1 MPEAAPSWHLIGRA
15 VDLETG
21 APCTERLNS
30 VGQFGQAVY
39 PFATASALSFV
50 RYASLPRVRPA
61 GRFCASDA
69 SMEPSPRT
77 VSTLSTIEDDV
88 PDPAVFASVLGHHH
102 PAQLPAACL
111 PGVGSTTASTGPLPA
126 PLRAET
132 AATTPVSVPAASCAA
147 TTSAATSVAVLSA
160 VMPVAATP
168 LACRSAATTS
178 AALSAST
185 QSAAPPSASAAVV
198 VASPSASP
206 STSEPAVSH
215 SGACLSGATLLASK
229 TAASSAAATSG
240 FCFLEPDEDNP
251 PPHRVFAASVA
262 DECQGL
268 LNSARASGRRMT
280 RNGAPAFST
289 ETFSRPPAQVR
300 PSLTLTGTLSIF

>member
-1 MPEAAPSWHLIGRA
+1 MHEAAASWHLIGRA

-21 APCTERLNS
+21 APCKERLES
-30 VGQFGQAVY
+30 VGQLGQAFY

-88 PDPAVFASVLGHHH
+88 PDPAV
-102 PAQLPAACL
+102 
-111 PGVGSTTASTGPLPA
+111 
-126 PLRAET
+126 
-132 AATTPVSVPAASCAA
+132 SVPAASCAA

-168 LACRSAATTS
+168 LACRSAATAS

-262 DECQGL
+262 DEWQGL

-280 RNGAPAFST
+280 RAM
-289 ETFSRPPAQVR
+289 EHPPSLQR
-300 PSLTLTGTLSIF
+300 PSVAHRPKSDRH